1 MSAVSSCLRF
11 NNKLMIASIYIDV
24 KMKKRDEKSLS
35 EFLLGKNILKMPMAL
50 SFESLYE
57 WCKNM
62 WKTDRNEDVVFM
74 KQ

>member
-1 MSAVSSCLRF
+1 
-11 NNKLMIASIYIDV
+11 
-24 KMKKRDEKSLS
+24 MKKRGEKSLS